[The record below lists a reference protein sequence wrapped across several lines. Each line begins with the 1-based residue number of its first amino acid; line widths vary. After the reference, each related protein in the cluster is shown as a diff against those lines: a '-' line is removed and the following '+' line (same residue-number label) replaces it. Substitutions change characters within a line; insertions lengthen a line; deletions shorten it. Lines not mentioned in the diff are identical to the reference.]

1 MKRLFVFVDMA
12 AAASS
17 SFAYHDYGYSRYK
30 FEMSD
35 WLTFMCIVMII
46 WGVLEFFVHD
56 KHKIATDSM

>member
-1 MKRLFVFVDMA
+1 MA